1 MISGCVRFLMKWLI
15 KRGVLTNEEYALI
28 KKHPQFGYE
37 IALNSLGEKYKWL
50 AEVVSQEQEREG
62 GYSLKGTT
70 G

>member
-1 MISGCVRFLMKWLI
+1 VKLVQRKKK
-15 KRGVLTNEEYALI
+15 KR
-28 KKHPQFGYE
+28 PQPDWKNW
-37 IALNSLGEKYKWL
+37 NSLGEKYKWL